1 MLYLVIAKD
10 SLDAEAPN
18 RRQRVR
24 PVHLEEIRPHLE
36 AGTVKLAGALLT
48 DEGAPLGSALLVEG
62 ENEGAVRSLLEGD
75 IYSRE
80 GVWSSFEIYPFKQAF

>member
-10 SLDAEAPN
+10 ALDAEAPN

-24 PVHLEEIRPHLE
+24 PVHLEELRPHL
-36 AGTVKLAGALLT
+36 ASGTIRLAGALLGN
-48 DEGAPLGSALLVEG
+48 EGAALGSALLVDAES
-62 ENEGAVRSLLEGD
+62 EAAVRTLLEED

-80 GVWSSFEIYPFKQAF
+80 GVWSDFEIYPFKQAT